1 MHAGTLR
8 PIPTEPLCIPD
19 LCLAGRLPQQH
30 NAVFNLDL
38 SAANAV
44 PGAAA
49 DVTAW
54 PEFHNGVAA
63 GIRLAPGGG
72 GLTRTW
78 VVYNKPKT
86 PNYTHAGMLMGLGLA
101 GTSSLQY
108 LLHKMEQE
116 GGRWGGGRRG
126 MGGEKACQM
135 PLETA
140 SIFAMVALPRG
151 FALTLTLPA
160 KTCEPTCL
168 FSDIPYAQLN

>member
-1 MHAGTLR
+1 MRIAISQGSCCAHAPVQKVCSRFVLARCQIENLLSYAAGTLR

-63 GIRLAPGGG
+63 G
-72 GLTRTW
+72 
-78 VVYNKPKT
+78 K
-86 PNYTHAGMLMGLGLA
+86 
-101 GTSSLQY
+101 LQF
-108 LLHKMEQE
+108 
-116 GGRWGGGRRG
+116 R
-126 MGGEKACQM
+126 A
-135 PLETA
+135 A
-140 SIFAMVALPRG
+140 
-151 FALTLTLPA
+151 
-160 KTCEPTCL
+160 
-168 FSDIPYAQLN
+168 

>member
-1 MHAGTLR
+1 MNKKKTDDLQTLVWLAGTLR

-63 GIRLAPGGG
+63 GECAQ
-72 GLTRTW
+72 
-78 VVYNKPKT
+78 
-86 PNYTHAGMLMGLGLA
+86 
-101 GTSSLQY
+101 SQS
-108 LLHKMEQE
+108 
-116 GGRWGGGRRG
+116 
-126 MGGEKACQM
+126 ACWSRQ
-135 PLETA
+135 A
-140 SIFAMVALPRG
+140 S
-151 FALTLTLPA
+151 
-160 KTCEPTCL
+160 
-168 FSDIPYAQLN
+168 

>member
-1 MHAGTLR
+1 MPQTIHVASCAGTLR

-101 GTSSLQY
+101 GAQHSCACVVV
-108 LLHKMEQE
+108 
-116 GGRWGGGRRG
+116 WGLVCR
-126 MGGEKACQM
+126 MGVLSNLM
-135 PLETA
+135 
-140 SIFAMVALPRG
+140 FV
-151 FALTLTLPA
+151 
-160 KTCEPTCL
+160 
-168 FSDIPYAQLN
+168 Y

>member
-1 MHAGTLR
+1 MSYGAGTLR

-63 GIRLAPGGG
+63 GTLWLLDHFLMLLDAVSCLCLDLFP
-72 GLTRTW
+72 LT
-78 VVYNKPKT
+78 V
-86 PNYTHAGMLMGLGLA
+86 
-101 GTSSLQY
+101 LQ
-108 LLHKMEQE
+108 
-116 GGRWGGGRRG
+116 
-126 MGGEKACQM
+126 GELKRHGQRS
-135 PLETA
+135 TA
-140 SIFAMVALPRG
+140 FVL
-151 FALTLTLPA
+151 
-160 KTCEPTCL
+160 
-168 FSDIPYAQLN
+168 

>member
-1 MHAGTLR
+1 MPDSPHCQPGRCIAAAVFIITSQLLHPLLLSISGAADDAVDTCSKGFHTVCVLHVGTLR

-63 GIRLAPGGG
+63 G
-72 GLTRTW
+72 
-78 VVYNKPKT
+78 
-86 PNYTHAGMLMGLGLA
+86 
-101 GTSSLQY
+101 Q
-108 LLHKMEQE
+108 LLH
-116 GGRWGGGRRG
+116 
-126 MGGEKACQM
+126 
-135 PLETA
+135 LL
-140 SIFAMVALPRG
+140 V
-151 FALTLTLPA
+151 LPA
-160 KTCEPTCL
+160 KPIC
-168 FSDIPYAQLN
+168 SD

>member
-1 MHAGTLR
+1 MPSDACWMCGAGTLR

-63 GIRLAPGGG
+63 GEI
-72 GLTRTW
+72 
-78 VVYNKPKT
+78 
-86 PNYTHAGMLMGLGLA
+86 
-101 GTSSLQY
+101 SL
-108 LLHKMEQE
+108 LD
-116 GGRWGGGRRG
+116 
-126 MGGEKACQM
+126 
-135 PLETA
+135 
-140 SIFAMVALPRG
+140 S
-151 FALTLTLPA
+151 
-160 KTCEPTCL
+160 
-168 FSDIPYAQLN
+168 

>member
-1 MHAGTLR
+1 MPHVFCAGTLR

-101 GTSSLQY
+101 GMQRSCL
-108 LLHKMEQE
+108 
-116 GGRWGGGRRG
+116 GFVAW
-126 MGGEKACQM
+126 
-135 PLETA
+135 PLFLSQLAEET
-140 SIFAMVALPRG
+140 
-151 FALTLTLPA
+151 
-160 KTCEPTCL
+160 C
-168 FSDIPYAQLN
+168 DW